1 MDINAILA
9 FFMGII
15 MVLPSVLVFLLI
27 FSTLI
32 IVHEFGHYYAA
43 IKSGVKVE
51 EFGLGMG
58 KKLYGYQRGETEFTL
73 NLIPFGGFVRMLG
86 EEDDSKDP
94 RSFSQ
99 AKLLNRMMITLAGV
113 FMNFVLAITFLT
125 VLFTVGTDP
134 ILVSQSDVERAYD
147 SGVIAFNVDG
157 ERMSPDEIKALNNPD
172 LEVKFEYLQKVKAPF
187 PQSIWLAS
195 TETVRIS
202 WAVLEKASEIPI
214 ELVQHL
220 RVPEGLAGPVG
231 IAEVTHQIL
240 PQGFMALVKLTAL
253 LSISLGVMNLLPIPA
268 LDGGRF
274 VFQILE
280 LLLKPFGVKPNEKW
294 ENYAHMAGFAL
305 LMGLLLI
312 ITWNDIVRI
321 FFT

>member
-1 MDINAILA
+1 
-9 FFMGII
+9 
-15 MVLPSVLVFLLI
+15 MVIPSVLVFLLI

-73 NLIPFGGFVRMLG
+73 NIIPFGGFVRMLG
-86 EEDDSKDP
+86 EEDESKDL

-99 AKLLNRMMITLAGV
+99 AKLLNRMVITLAGV

-134 ILVSQSDVERAYD
+134 ILVSQADVERAYD
-147 SGVIAFNVDG
+147 NGVIAFNVEG
-157 ERMSPDEIKALNNPD
+157 QRMSPDEIKALDNPD
-172 LEVKFEYLQKVKAPF
+172 LDVKFEYLQPVKAPF
-187 PQSIWLAS
+187 PQSIWLAT

-202 WAVLEKASEIPI
+202 WAVLEKASEIPV

-240 PQGFMALVKLTAL
+240 PQGFLALVKLTAL

-274 VFQILE
+274 IFQILE
-280 LLLKPFGVKPNEKW
+280 LLLKPFGVKTNEKW
-294 ENYAHMAGFAL
+294 ENYAHVAGFVL